1 MNNLKGKKHGE
12 NEGKKV
18 FKTMKKQRR
27 EREGLDCEILGINL
41 ILGERKS

>member
-1 MNNLKGKKHGE
+1 MNKLKGKKHRE

-27 EREGLDCEILGINL
+27 ERESERERGGGGLDCEI
-41 ILGERKS
+41 

>member
-27 EREGLDCEILGINL
+27 EREREALDCEI
-41 ILGERKS
+41 